1 MCVYFDPSRVLSFPT
16 LSLCKYLKLRSFVVQ
31 DKHQSAVIVS
41 GLVILI
47 AAYHYVRIFNSW
59 VDAYDYSTGSL
70 MTKLTGVPFK
80 DVYRYIEWLLIVILL
95 LAEFFLVMKLSD
107 DEFNSKSWPLGLA
120 AALLDLLVCVN
131 DFLLLHCL

>member
-16 LSLCKYLKLRSFVVQ
+16 LSLCNYLKLRSFVVQ

-47 AAYHYVRIFNSW
+47 AAYQYVRIFNSW

-70 MTKLTGVPFK
+70 ITKLTGVPFK

-107 DEFNSKSWPLGLA
+107 DEINSKTWPLGLA
-120 AALLDLLVCVN
+120 AALLDLLNCAN

>member
-1 MCVYFDPSRVLSFPT
+1 M
-16 LSLCKYLKLRSFVVQ
+16 
-31 DKHQSAVIVS
+31 IVS

-47 AAYHYVRIFNSW
+47 AAYNYVRIFNSW
-59 VDAYDYSTGSL
+59 VDAYDYSTGS
-70 MTKLTGVPFK
+70 TKLTGVPLK
-80 DVYRYIEWLLIVILL
+80 DVYRYIEWLLIVLLL
-95 LAEFFLVMKLSD
+95 LAEIFLVMKLND